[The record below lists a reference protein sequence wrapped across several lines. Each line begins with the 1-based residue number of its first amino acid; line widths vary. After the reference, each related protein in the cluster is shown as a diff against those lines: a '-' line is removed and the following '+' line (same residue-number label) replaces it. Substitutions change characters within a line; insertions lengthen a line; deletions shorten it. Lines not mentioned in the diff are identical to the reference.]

1 LAEGLADL
9 AVCLNQAW
17 VDPEMRY
24 HLSLF
29 IIEAVALKEEEN
41 VENCSQA
48 DSWELQEKIK
58 GWEMKK

>member
-1 LAEGLADL
+1 
-9 AVCLNQAW
+9 
-17 VDPEMRY
+17 MRY

-41 VENCSQA
+41 VKNFSQA